1 MTATKTACPITR
13 DQFNTNAKGIVVT
26 LPDGQKLLLD
36 ARQFSIGSLG
46 WYANGKVTV
55 DVGGVQVK
63 CQVGFQLTVIGS
75 KELPQQ

>member
-1 MTATKTACPITR
+1 MTATKTVCPITR
-13 DQFNTNAKGIVVT
+13 EQFTTYAKGVVVT

-36 ARQFSIGSLG
+36 ARQFSTGSLG

-55 DVGGVQVK
+55 DVAGVQVK